1 MKVVERVL
9 EWLGGFFKG
18 AISHEHYI
26 PINREPFQPIK
37 PERPVKTNSWI
48 HSKKNL
54 SELLDSME
62 EAFHLFGIPTSQHP
76 LGTDRQTI
84 KGIKTFGPVV
94 PCYAVRDDA
103 FRDAEK
109 HKKDSGFVPNVDLD
123 LIGRAGFMCMKTC
136 FDLDEDKEKDAD
148 LGVAQFMYATKLQK
162 LPWYVEQRKGII
174 YEFGEGFAFSKDITW
189 IRSYLVVNP
198 TTGATTFCRM
208 RRGKSVAQ
216 HPNNKTRIEYSK
228 SVFDN
233 PLVDETNREKRGGP
247 QKINNDAI
255 MRFDFWA
262 LTHFWKLRDYEWT
275 VAVKQ
280 GNRRV
285 QFSVPHTMAKYFF
298 KDRGKTVTI
307 NGNTQ
312 PIIHSVVEHK
322 RTLKSGKTMMV
333 KEHIRGVRL
342 FTWKGFNCSV
352 SAPKFHAFA
361 RPTLPMG
368 ASEIY
373 LDEDQPNPVGMVGI
387 DYVAKRLVVA
397 EENNIKEKNGG

>member
-1 MKVVERVL
+1 
-9 EWLGGFFKG
+9 
-18 AISHEHYI
+18 
-26 PINREPFQPIK
+26 
-37 PERPVKTNSWI
+37 
-48 HSKKNL
+48 
-54 SELLDSME
+54 ME
-62 EAFHLFGIPTSQHP
+62 ETFHLFSIPTSQHP

-94 PCYAVRDDA
+94 PCYAVDDDA
-103 FRDAEK
+103 FDDAKK
-109 HKKDSGFVPNVDLD
+109 HKDDSGFVPNVDLD
-123 LIGRAGFMCMKTC
+123 LIKKSSFMCMRNY
-136 FDLDEDKEKDAD
+136 FDTEKGKEKEAD
-148 LGVAQFMYATKLQK
+148 LGVAEFVYATKLQK
-162 LPWYVEQRKGII
+162 LPWYVEQRSGIA

-275 VAVKQ
+275 VAVKKGKQ
-280 GNRRV
+280 RV
-285 QFSVPHTMAKYFF
+285 QFSVPNAMAKYFF

-333 KEHIRGVRL
+333 KEHVRGVRL
-342 FTWKGFNCSV
+342 FTWKGFDCAV
-352 SAPKFHAFA
+352 SAPKLHAFA
-361 RPTLPMG
+361 RSTLPTG
-368 ASEIY
+368 AILE
-373 LDEDQPNPVGMVGI
+373 EDQPNMVGMVGI
-387 DYVAKRLVVA
+387 DYVAKQLVLA
-397 EENNIKEKNGG
+397 EETNMKIKREKNGG